1 MRIEEY
7 TARQDEIKKRA
18 EIFGTHYES
27 DFYDKD
33 HLDCFWYDGKSQATF
48 EYKGYAICF
57 DVVGDKSIS
66 VFSED
71 FKSFEHIR
79 RKAGSQP
86 FYDVDEAREL
96 VKDDE
101 TLKRLVLADRIGWD
115 NNNWIEVVII
125 CQATGE
131 SVCEPD
137 ICEGSNLLEEV
148 EGFEYYI
155 RYIDEHIIGS
165 GGN

>member
-1 MRIEEY
+1 M
-7 TARQDEIKKRA
+7 
-18 EIFGTHYES
+18 
-27 DFYDKD
+27 
-33 HLDCFWYDGKSQATF
+33 
-48 EYKGYAICF
+48 
-57 DVVGDKSIS
+57 VGDKSIS

-165 GGN
+165 EA